1 MKALYLAK
9 LYRRDTNMTTQQ
21 KFHTFLFKFLDKVA
35 PLVDPKQMVKAPNW
49 WLHAHQEMGQWPEYR
64 NLARPGGNMGPE

>member
-21 KFHTFLFKFLDKVA
+21 KFHTFLFKFLEKA
-35 PLVDPKQMVKAPNW
+35 AALIDPAQMVKAPGW
-49 WLHAHQEMGQWPEYR
+49 WLHAH
-64 NLARPGGNMGPE
+64 